1 MSSVSDPVTPEHFDY
16 LARRTRGDDP
26 FLRQM
31 KSAALAAGLP
41 EIWVAPEQASF
52 FQIAL
57 AAIGA
62 KTVVEVGTLA
72 GSTAIAMARA
82 LPAGGQ
88 VHTLEIEPRHA
99 AFARD
104 WIARSDVK
112 ERITVHVGDAQKSL
126 AAMQDGSVDA
136 ILIDADKKGYA
147 GYLKHALRL
156 LRRGG
161 LFFAD
166 NAFAFGQLLAEKPT
180 DPDVGTIRAFNDLM
194 AQTAE
199 LQAVIVPLGDGFWFG
214 VRR

>member
-1 MSSVSDPVTPEHFDY
+1 MSSTSDVVTTGHFEY
-16 LARRTRGDDP
+16 LARRTSGDDP
-26 FLRQM
+26 FLKEL

-57 AAIGA
+57 AAARA

-72 GSTAIAMARA
+72 GSTALTMARA
-82 LPAGGQ
+82 LANGGH
-88 VHTLEIEPRHA
+88 VHTCELEPRHA
-99 AFARD
+99 AFARE

-112 ERITVHVGDAQKSL
+112 ERITVHEGDAQKSL
-126 AAMQDGSVDA
+126 AAMKEGSVDA

-147 GYLKHALRL
+147 AYLKHALRL
-156 LRRGG
+156 LRPGG

-180 DPDVGTIRAFNDLM
+180 DPDVPAIRAFNDLV
-194 AQTAE
+194 ARTKE